1 MNTIVQDQR
10 ELIKADYRVKLRVD
24 GVTTI
29 SKLRKL
35 KHNIGNKIWR
45 LEHHMDSD
53 TWTDDRDHR
62 YFVLK
67 CYQEA
72 LKEQIAALKKPP
84 EWIRITQREANDSRI
99 FNSQTGKTTYED
111 GKLVYWIRNKNGT
124 V

>member
-1 MNTIVQDQR
+1 MNTIVQEQR

-29 SKLRKL
+29 GKLRKL

-45 LEHHMDSD
+45 LAQHMYSD

-67 CYQEA
+67 CYQE
-72 LKEQIAALKKPP
+72 EIRDQIAALKNPP
-84 EWIRITQREANDSRI
+84 KWIRITQREANDSRI